1 MYETDSDASQTRVHC
16 YISTTRSF
24 IYSLSDRIEW
34 LIQKEKQFS
43 VDIKSKSI
51 LIKFD
56 NDDDQLSEVQTSY
69 KRVKLTHH
77 QDTS

>member
-1 MYETDSDASQTRVHC
+1 MYETDSDASQIRVHC

-24 IYSLSDRIEW
+24 IYSLSDMIEW

-69 KRVKLTHH
+69 KCVRLTHH
-77 QDTS
+77 RDIS